1 MWRWCFAI
9 ESGVIK
15 SIQPLNSNIIKTN
28 IDPRLWD
35 VHTQIGVSV
44 KDGGRHALRYRRYLQ
59 QEDRRRKSRTA
70 RQNTSIFLP

>member
-9 ESGVIK
+9 ESSVIK
-15 SIQPLNSNIIKTN
+15 SVQPLNSNIIKTN

-44 KDGGRHALRYRRYLQ
+44 KDGVVTLSGTVDTYSKKIAA
-59 QEDRRRKSRTA
+59 EKA
-70 RQNTSIFLP
+70 A